1 MSEPEFHSIQEP
13 ELSET
18 SDMHLLLYPTCF
30 RFALLD
36 IPDLYG
42 MALGQWANPKSWRFG
57 WIDFWLT
64 KWIHHEGREVQTN
77 LKNLNPMLDHF
88 MILNNTM
95 GGGLSPVWS
104 SFHQKGSPSISN
116 VSLQNFDREISESP
130 ACQQLGS
137 YHLGATSCNDSLK
150 SSLRVRCKTTQN
162 ASTAKI
168 LQFNGFLWGNP
179 PDLPIFQGLHHKM
192 ILCQVNW

>member
-18 SDMHLLLYPTCF
+18 SDMHLLLSYPTCF

-57 WIDFWLT
+57 WTDFWLM
-64 KWIHHEGREVQTN
+64 KWIHHEGREVQTY
-77 LKNLNPMLDHF
+77 LENLNPMLDHF

-95 GGGLSPVWS
+95 GGGLSPVWP
-104 SFHQKGSPSISN
+104 SFHQKGSPSNSN
-116 VSLQNFDREISESP
+116 VSFHKQHRK
-130 ACQQLGS
+130 AATQLF
-137 YHLGATSCNDSLK
+137 K
-150 SSLRVRCKTTQN
+150 SS
-162 ASTAKI
+162 KI
-168 LQFNGFLWGNP
+168 RPRN
-179 PDLPIFQGLHHKM
+179 FQIACVPAARIIPSGCHFM
-192 ILCQVNW
+192 QW